1 LFFETLV
8 TCIPECDLKTDLLM
22 IERRS
27 ESNFADFAYLL
38 IIRLGMEPNV
48 ETRLGAKTGED
59 FPDKVLLANF
69 EGDV

>member
-1 LFFETLV
+1 
-8 TCIPECDLKTDLLM
+8 M
-22 IERRS
+22 MMYRRS

-38 IIRLGMEPNV
+38 IRLGMEPNV

-59 FPDKVLLANF
+59 FPDKVLLAKF